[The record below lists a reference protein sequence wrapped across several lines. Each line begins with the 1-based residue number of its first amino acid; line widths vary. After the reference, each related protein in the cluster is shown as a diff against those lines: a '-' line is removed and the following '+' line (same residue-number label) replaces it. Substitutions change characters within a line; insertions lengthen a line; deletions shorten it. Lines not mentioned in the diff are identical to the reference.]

1 MSSEFKRKIP
11 AKAGR
16 FVSQGEVVFAA
27 AAEGEEATFTMIPFD
42 GQVFSHWWFGK
53 MTFDVKGIE
62 MRKDVIPA
70 FLNHDPDKFVGEID
84 KMTKKKNKVEL
95 SGAFV
100 DTEAAKQVQS
110 IKKLEMESSLAFDL
124 DTAIIEDVGADA
136 SVKVNGETFEGPGA
150 VIRKAVLH
158 ETSFTHFGA
167 VPGAEAIFKKGDEE
181 VEVSY
186 FNNDKPEE
194 IPMSDQNKPSEA
206 DLSKSRDEGQTES
219 KNLFSSMSTL
229 CSDTAFVAECY
240 SEGLTLEQFQKKVL
254 TKVQDENTQLKTQ
267 LEEITELKAK
277 IVELEAKVAD
287 PSTGTEPVV
296 HGEGTTDVP
305 VKLNFMEEAAKI
317 SAEKNISKTAAMSQI
332 SKEKPELYQE
342 HLNNCTAV
350 SG

>member
-1 MSSEFKRKIP
+1 MP
-11 AKAGR
+11 
-16 FVSQGEVVFAA
+16 
-27 AAEGEEATFTMIPFD
+27 
-42 GQVFSHWWFGK
+42 
-53 MTFDVKGIE
+53 
-62 MRKDVIPA
+62 
-70 FLNHDPDKFVGEID
+70 
-84 KMTKKKNKVEL
+84 
-95 SGAFV
+95 
-100 DTEAAKQVQS
+100 
-110 IKKLEMESSLAFDL
+110 
-124 DTAIIEDVGADA
+124 
-136 SVKVNGETFEGPGA
+136 
-150 VIRKAVLH
+150 
-158 ETSFTHFGA
+158 
-167 VPGAEAIFKKGDEE
+167 
-181 VEVSY
+181 
-186 FNNDKPEE
+186 
-194 IPMSDQNKPSEA
+194 DQNKPSEA
-206 DLSKSRDEGQTES
+206 DLAKSRDEGQTES

-342 HLNNCTAV
+342 QLNTYTAV